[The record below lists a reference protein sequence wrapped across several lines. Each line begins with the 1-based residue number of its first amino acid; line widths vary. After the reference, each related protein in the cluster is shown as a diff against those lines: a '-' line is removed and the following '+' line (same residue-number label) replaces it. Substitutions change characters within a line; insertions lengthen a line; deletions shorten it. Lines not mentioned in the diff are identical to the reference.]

1 MFLRYY
7 GCNVVELATFLMQ
20 LIDTTAEG
28 DGNRCNINIKQLL
41 LYFKSSNKFTKYAL
55 EVFTA
60 IAQAEALFSEEV
72 HHRVTW
78 GRFVNWNGGR
88 GNNVE
93 CDLTQ
98 EVCNRMSKSVVKSM
112 GVNKTEKNIVRASKA
127 SAGLHRIVNQFDKV
141 THVHKVSQHHS
152 TRSAKDD
159 ELMMLDDLRQ
169 LQPFRNNPGR
179 FHNSF
184 QDIEISPLLNLNFSE
199 LFLWIDDHKKK
210 IGYGQKQQQ
219 KAPT

>member
-1 MFLRYY
+1 MHWRCLLQLHKLRH
-7 GCNVVELATFLMQ
+7 CSL
-20 LIDTTAEG
+20 
-28 DGNRCNINIKQLL
+28 R
-41 LYFKSSNKFTKYAL
+41 KFTTVWLGGASSTGM
-55 EVFTA
+55 VGVA
-60 IAQAEALFSEEV
+60 IMLNVILPRRSATE
-72 HHRVTW
+72 W
-78 GRFVNWNGGR
+78 VNQWWKAW
-88 GNNVE
+88 E
-93 CDLTQ
+93 SIKLKKH
-98 EVCNRMSKSVVKSM
+98 SK
-112 GVNKTEKNIVRASKA
+112 GSKA

-159 ELMMLDDLRQ
+159 ELMMLDDLHQ

-184 QDIEISPLLNLNFSE
+184 QDIKISPLLSLNFSE

-219 KAPT
+219 KAPTWDLN